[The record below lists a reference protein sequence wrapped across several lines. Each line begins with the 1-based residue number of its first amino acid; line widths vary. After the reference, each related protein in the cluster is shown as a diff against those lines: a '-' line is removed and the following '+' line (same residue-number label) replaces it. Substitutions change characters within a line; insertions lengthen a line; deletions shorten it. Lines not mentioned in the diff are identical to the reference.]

1 MKRTILLFIL
11 FSTLGFTTTTSSQIN
26 IKANLPELG
35 ISENKIKEL
44 DSTKNTI
51 TNIAFFGVDRRS
63 TSDFGNSD
71 IIMIISINSET
82 KKVKL
87 SSIMR
92 DTYVKI
98 YARGQNKINAAYF
111 EGGPKL
117 AIRTLN
123 ENFDLAITEY
133 ISVDFFGSA
142 KIIQA
147 LGGVEIDVK
156 PEEMDFLNNYLGEIS
171 GIDRIP
177 ANFISKP
184 GIQLLDGKQ
193 AIAYSRIRAVGRGDY
208 DRIKR
213 QKTIIDG
220 VAAGFNKGGK
230 ELLPIII
237 KDVLPNIETNLDYTK
252 LFALGTDLMT
262 AKSKSFDHA
271 RFPLDNAS
279 KGIRVNNIWYL
290 SANLPATT
298 ESLHNFIYKDINPGH

>member
-1 MKRTILLFIL
+1 
-11 FSTLGFTTTTSSQIN
+11 GFTSATQIQTN
-26 IKANLPELG
+26 IKNNLVELG
-35 ISENKIKEL
+35 IPLE
-44 DSTKNTI
+44 KNETTESNQLI
-51 TNIAFFGVDRRS
+51 NIAFFGVDRHS

-71 IIMIISINSET
+71 LIMIISIDPET
-82 KKVKL
+82 RKVKL

-147 LGGVEIDVK
+147 LGGVEINVE

-177 ANFISKP
+177 ANFITKP
-184 GIQLLDGKQ
+184 GLQLLNGKQ
-193 AIAYSRIRAVGRGDY
+193 AIAYSRIRGVGRGDY

-220 VAAGFNKGGK
+220 IAAGFNKGGK
-230 ELLPIII
+230 DLLPIII
-237 KDVLPNIETNLDYTK
+237 KDILPNIETNLDYTK
-252 LFALGTDLMT
+252 LFTLGTELM
-262 AKSKSFDHA
+262 AARSKSFHHA
-271 RFPLDNAS
+271 RFPFDNAS
-279 KGIRVNNIWYL
+279 TGIRVDNIWYL
-290 SANLPATT
+290 SANLQATT
-298 ESLHNFIYKDINPGH
+298 

>member
-1 MKRTILLFIL
+1 MKRTLLLFL
-11 FSTLGFTTTTSSQIN
+11 VLSALGFTTTTNSQTN
-26 IKANLPELG
+26 IKNNLLELG
-35 ISENKIKEL
+35 ISENKLKGV
-44 DSTKNTI
+44 DSVNHAI

-71 IIMIISINSET
+71 IIMIISINSQT

-87 SSIMR
+87 ASIMR

-177 ANFISKP
+177 ANFITQP
-184 GIQLLDGKQ
+184 GIQLLSGKQ

-208 DRIKR
+208 DRIRR
-213 QKTIIDG
+213 QKSVIDG
-220 VAAGFNKGGK
+220 LATRLSQSGK

-237 KDVLPNIETNLDYTK
+237 KDILPNIETNLDYTK
-252 LFALGTDLMT
+252 LFSLGADLMT
-262 AKSKSFDHA
+262 AKSRSFDHA

-279 KGIRVNNIWYL
+279 EGIRVDNIWYL

-298 ESLHNFIYKDINPGH
+298 QSLHNFIYKDINPSN